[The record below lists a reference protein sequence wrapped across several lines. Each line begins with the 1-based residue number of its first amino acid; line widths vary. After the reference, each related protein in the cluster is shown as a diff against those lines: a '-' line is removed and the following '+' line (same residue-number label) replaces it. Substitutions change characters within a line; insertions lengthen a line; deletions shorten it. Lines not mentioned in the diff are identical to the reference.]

1 MIRAGAALSCDPDA
15 ARAAADA
22 ASRALAEAGSLA
34 ADAALLF
41 AAGPVDLAAATAAAR
56 GILGTRALV
65 GVLGHA
71 VAAGEVEAGNGPAIA
86 VLAIS
91 GVDAAPF
98 AIGRDDGPDAIGLEV
113 EGRLAR
119 SLGESD
125 LVVVFAD
132 PLGPDPARLVEALAA
147 LAPATVVGAG
157 AALEAPGRQ
166 LLACGDRRAALGACG
181 LVLPLARPAR
191 VGVSQG
197 CRPITDPLVVTR
209 VSGHWVLELDGK
221 PALDVFRDVAR
232 EPLADDLRRAA
243 ESLLVALPRGTSWIA
258 RRIAGFAPERRALA
272 VSASPRV
279 GSRLRFALRDADLA
293 REDLAHTLAGLGP
306 AALGLHLCASDR
318 GRALFRH
325 EGLESALVA
334 CALAPAA
341 VAALFGSFEIARI
354 GGALEQLAHASVI
367 VAVDPS
373 NS

>member
-15 ARAAADA
+15 ARAAAGA
-22 ASRALAEAGSLA
+22 ASRALAETGADR

-41 AAGPVDLAAATAAAR
+41 ASGPVDLAAATAAAR
-56 GILGTRALV
+56 SVLATQALV

-71 VAAGEVEAGNGPAIA
+71 VAAGDLEAGDGPAIS
-86 VLAIS
+86 VLAIA

-113 EGRLAR
+113 ESRLAR

-125 LVVVFAD
+125 LVIVFAD
-132 PLGPDPARLVEALAA
+132 PLGTDPARLVEALGA
-147 LAPATVVGAG
+147 LAPATIAGAG

-166 LLACGDRRAALGACG
+166 LLACGDRRAVIGACG
-181 LVLPLARPAR
+181 LVLPLGRPAR
-191 VGVSQG
+191 VAISQG

-232 EPLADDLRRAA
+232 APLADDLRRAA
-243 ESLLVALPRGTSWIA
+243 ESLLVALPRGTSWVA
-258 RRIAGFAPERRALA
+258 RRIAGFAPERCALA
-272 VSASPRV
+272 VSESPRV

-293 REDLAHTLAGLGP
+293 REDLTRALTRLGP

-325 EGLESALVA
+325 QGLESALVA
-334 CALAPAA
+334 RALAPAA
-341 VAALFGSFEIARI
+341 VAALFGSFEVAHI
-354 GGALEQLAHASVI
+354 GGNLEQLAHASVL
-367 VAVDPS
+367 VAIDAS
-373 NS
+373 SG